1 MKYVVTSDGSMAF
14 THFFSP
20 TKPEV
25 SKCLALLLEMSTQ
38 DRSLRRATQRQYKK
52 KLYYL
57 YILAINMCI
66 KVGPN
71 FKLKVSKSRTSLI
84 CI

>member
-14 THFFSP
+14 THFFRP

-25 SKCLALLLEMSTQ
+25 SKCLAFLLEMSTQ
-38 DRSLRRATQRQYKK
+38 GRSQRRATQRQYKK

-57 YILAINMCI
+57 YY
-66 KVGPN
+66 
-71 FKLKVSKSRTSLI
+71 TSHQYVH
-84 CI
+84 